1 MFFGGITLLALTAI
15 ALLEPLLM
23 VIPFSL
29 LAGWIGVS
37 LLIQAYRLHR
47 NGQNDAAAQ
56 SASASIASD
65 EAQDKVIELPNSV
78 REGQQSE
85 DTRKEAQE
93 TQEIQ
98 KALRQR

>member
-1 MFFGGITLLALTAI
+1 MFFGGVTLLALTAM
-15 ALLEPLLM
+15 ALFEPLLM

-47 NGQNDAAAQ
+47 NGQNDAR
-56 SASASIASD
+56 SASIASD
-65 EAQDKVIELPNSV
+65 EAQEKVIELPNSV

-85 DTRKEAQE
+85 DTRKEAPE